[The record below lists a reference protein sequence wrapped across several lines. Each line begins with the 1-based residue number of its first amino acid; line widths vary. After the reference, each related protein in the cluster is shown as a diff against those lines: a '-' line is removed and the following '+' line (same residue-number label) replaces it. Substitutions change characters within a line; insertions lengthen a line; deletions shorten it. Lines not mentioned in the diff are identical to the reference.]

1 MPNAYGL
8 TTFHLMKI
16 LTKNKFQT
24 WEKVKNLSSPKIIKQ
39 VIKSEL
45 TGKGGANFSTGRKW
59 ELSYPVKYLICNA
72 DESEPGTFKDRFIL
86 QNNPEL
92 LIEGINI
99 AIKAL
104 RAEKTYIYLREEYKG
119 LKPKFNKII
128 KKHSKYDIEVI
139 IGAGA
144 YICGEE
150 MAQINS
156 LEGFRAETRHKP
168 PYPAQKGL
176 FGEKTCVNNVE
187 TFARLPLIW
196 QDDFDPKLMLFAV
209 SGDVKNPGI
218 YEATQGIGLVNLLKE
233 AQPLNPKAI
242 FLGASGGCLPY
253 DDSLV
258 LSHENIRSKGAM
270 LGAGGIIV
278 VSQKRSI
285 VNLCRSIIQFFVDEN
300 CGKCLPCREGNFRLL
315 QLFQVYLKRKWTA
328 EEFKLI
334 KELIPFVEQGSQCAL
349 GQSSTLHLQT
359 ALQYFPEEFKAHVQ

>member
-1 MPNAYGL
+1 
-8 TTFHLMKI
+8 MKI
-16 LTKNKFQT
+16 LTRNKFQS
-24 WEKVKNLSSPKIIKQ
+24 WEKVKNLSSKKIINK
-39 VIKSEL
+39 VIESEL
-45 TGKGGANFSTGRKW
+45 AGRGGANFSTGKKW

-72 DESEPGTFKDRFIL
+72 DESEPGTFKDKFIL
-86 QNNPEL
+86 EHNPEL

-104 RAEKTYIYLREEYKG
+104 KAQKTYIYLREEYKG

-128 KKHSKYDIEVI
+128 KKYSKYDIEVI

-156 LEGFRAETRHKP
+156 LEGRRAESRHKP
-168 PYPAQKGL
+168 PYPATQGL
-176 FGEKTCVNNVE
+176 FNEKTCVNNVE

-196 QDDFDPKLMLFAV
+196 HDDFDPQLMLFAV
-209 SGDVKNPGI
+209 SGDVENPGI
-218 YEATQGIGLVNLLKE
+218 YEALQGIRLADLLKE

-253 DDSLV
+253 DDSLI
-258 LSHENIRSKGAM
+258 LTHENIRNKGAM

-278 VSQKRSI
+278 VSKKRSI
-285 VNLCRSIIQFFVDEN
+285 VNICRSIIQFFVDEN

-315 QLFQVYLKRKWTA
+315 QLFQVYLKRKWTK
-328 EEFKLI
+328 EEFNLI
-334 KELIPFVEQGSQCAL
+334 QELIPFVEQGSQCAL
-349 GQSSTLHLQT
+349 GQSSTLHLKT
-359 ALQYFPEEFKAHVQ
+359 ALKYFPKEFTDKVK